1 MSIAEAE
8 TATRTPSHWEVLL
21 RAWKQLNLPE
31 GWRAEIIEGDIIITL
46 SAGVAESMSIAEAE
60 ALGIPSRWEV
70 VLRAWEELDLP
81 EGWQAE
87 IIEGDITI
95 MTPPKYGHNVIVSSI
110 QREIY
115 REVLRPGS
123 QIAKAELHQA
133 QDIRVPLTDSLYIPD
148 LMVLPETAPDP
159 GTENPAADAILL
171 VEVTSRSTAS
181 KDRKAKLWGYAHAGV
196 PLYLLVDR
204 WDPEASG
211 RATTTLFAEP
221 DRGVYKHVEKV
232 FFGEAIKLPTPF
244 DLVLDTSEFPG
255 SEEG

>member
-21 RAWKQLNLPE
+21 RAWKQLDLPE

-95 MTPPKYGHNVIVSSI
+95 MTPPSLEHSRIVWLLNKSLT
-110 QREIY
+110 REIL
-115 REVLRPGS
+115 REGS
-123 QIAKAELHQA
+123 DLGDAEVHQA
-133 QDIRVPLTDSLYIPD
+133 VDVQIPSRTSAFIPD
-148 LMVLPETAPDP
+148 LMVLPYPVTQYS
-159 GTENPAADAILL
+159 TESPVSDALL
-171 VEVTSRSTAS
+171 VVEVTSKSTAH
-181 KDRKAKLWGYAHAGV
+181 KDRKPKLWGYAHAGI

-204 WDPEASG
+204 WDPQTG
-211 RATTTLFAEP
+211 RGEVTLYSDPENG
-221 DRGVYKHVEKV
+221 RYTSSTKV
-232 FFGEAIKLPTPF
+232 PFGKEIHLPEPF
-244 DLVLDTSEFPG
+244 DLTIDTGEFP
-255 SEEG
+255 E